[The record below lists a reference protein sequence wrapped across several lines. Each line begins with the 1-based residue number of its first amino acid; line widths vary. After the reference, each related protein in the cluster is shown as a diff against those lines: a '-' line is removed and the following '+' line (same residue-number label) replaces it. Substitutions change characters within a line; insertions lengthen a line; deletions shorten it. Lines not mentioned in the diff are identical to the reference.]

1 MFYVDNPTGVPVM
14 PPVPPVMS
22 LATLYF
28 TEGGNGIPPTYPG
41 PDWFN
46 IVQSELINV
55 VKEAGMLPD
64 KAELN
69 QLVMAIKRIT
79 GTAMA
84 EDALM
89 KVRNGADIPDKAL
102 FIDNLGLRETVNK
115 ANDAVPKTRKINNQS
130 LEDDIT
136 LTAEDVSALPEDGN
150 AASASKLKTA
160 RKING
165 TPFDGTKD
173 ISIPTADL
181 TGYATQEW
189 VLQNCVQ
196 DIDHTAPIEY
206 QFWDGRDYQRPTD
219 GAAMYNFKM
228 VGGMSNVGWIQ
239 VRFTRKRINNTWY
252 VLN

>member
-28 TEGGNGIPPTYPG
+28 TEGGNGSPPTYPG

-115 ANDAVPKTRKINNQS
+115 ANDAVPKTRKVNKKS
-130 LEDDIT
+130 LDADIT
-136 LTAEDVSALPEDGN
+136 LSASDVGALP
-150 AASASKLKTA
+150 S
-160 RKING
+160 
-165 TPFDGTKD
+165 
-173 ISIPTADL
+173 
-181 TGYATQEW
+181 
-189 VLQNCVQ
+189 
-196 DIDHTAPIEY
+196 
-206 QFWDGRDYQRPTD
+206 
-219 GAAMYNFKM
+219 
-228 VGGMSNVGWIQ
+228 
-239 VRFTRKRINNTWY
+239 
-252 VLN
+252 

>member
-115 ANDAVPKTRKINNQS
+115 ASDAVPKTRRVNNKA
-130 LEDDIT
+130 LDADIT
-136 LTAEDVSALPEDGN
+136 LSASDVGALPSNGN
-150 AASASKLKTA
+150 AASATKLHTA
-160 RKING
+160 RRING
-165 TPFDGTKD
+165 VMFDGSGD
-173 ISIPTADL
+173 ISIPMADL
-181 TGYATQEW
+181 NGYATQQW
-189 VLQNCVQ
+189 VLQNFVQ
-196 DIDHTAPIEY
+196 SIRFGASAVFGERNNNERMAGGVMTSWADWGGSNY
-206 QFWDGRDYQRPTD
+206 QMRLRPL
-219 GAAMYNFKM
+219 
-228 VGGMSNVGWIQ
+228 Q
-239 VRFTRKRINNTWY
+239 CLINGTWLTVAY
-252 VLN
+252 S

>member
-14 PPVPPVMS
+14 PPLPPVMS

-41 PDWFN
+41 PEWFN

-55 VKEAGMLPD
+55 IKEAGMLPV

-69 QLVMAIKRIT
+69 QLLMAIKRIT

-89 KVRNGADIPDKAL
+89 KVRNGADIPDKTL
-102 FIDNLGLRETVNK
+102 FIDNLGLRDTVNK
-115 ANDAVPKTRKINNQS
+115 ARDAVPKTRKVNNKA
-130 LEDDIT
+130 LNADIT
-136 LTAEDVSALPEDGN
+136 LSASDVGALPSNGN
-150 AASASKLKTA
+150 AASASKLHTA

-165 TPFDGTKD
+165 VLFDGTRD
-173 ISIPTADL
+173 ISIPMADL
-181 TGYATQEW
+181 TGYATQQW
-189 VLQNCVQ
+189 VLQNFLQ
-196 DIDHTAPIEY
+196 SIDLTAPTEF
-206 QFWDGRDYQRPTD
+206 QFWDGRGYMRPTD
-219 GAAMYNFKM
+219 GAAMYNFSM
-228 VGGMSNVGWIQ
+228 VGGASNVGWIQ
-239 VRFTRKRINNTWY
+239 IRYTRRLVNNVWY